1 MDILALLS
9 QAKVNDMDG
18 VELGDVMG
26 IHFVAGKMIITI
38 NMTMGDL
45 EDEDPDD
52 GEKEDI
58 PEDDASKMEFLK
70 VVAMDKQVAANG

>member
-9 QAKVNDMDG
+9 QAKINDMDG

-26 IHFVAGKMIITI
+26 IHFVAGKMIITV
-38 NMTMGDL
+38 NMNWND
-45 EDEDPDD
+45 ESEDPDG

-58 PEDDASKMEFLK
+58 PEDDVSKMEFPK
-70 VVAMDKQVAANG
+70 IVAMGQKVGVNG